1 MNSFKPGLVSK
12 NYEVAKWASMLL
24 SKISYLIVN
33 NKEKKLLTIAY
44 HWFVSKY
51 GGLHSCI
58 LSLRRHNNIR
68 EKIIE
73 IMLHFGINSFYDLF
87 TNVLKNESNGPK
99 DFLLTITDLFVPMI
113 NNEVSA

>member
-1 MNSFKPGLVSK
+1 MSK
-12 NYEVAKWASMLL
+12 L
-24 SKISYLIVN
+24 SYLIVN
-33 NKEKKLLTIAY
+33 NKEKRLLTIGY

-51 GGLHSCI
+51 GGLHSCV
-58 LSLRRHNNIR
+58 LSLRRHNYIR
-68 EKIIE
+68 DGILE

-113 NNEVSA
+113 SNEVSMQRFVETGVLAHWLEYAITHAT